1 MALTIDTIR
10 KFAIYDGKSTAWHV
24 LRVYFAF
31 FTTTKHFC
39 IITMD
44 KRQTDGKSITLE
56 KACFVKWLQYL
67 LGEHVNIV
75 EIVTDAHV
83 QIESYMSKY

>member
-1 MALTIDTIR
+1 MFFLG
-10 KFAIYDGKSTAWHV
+10 DGRMDSPGHSAQYCSYT
-24 LRVYFAF
+24 LME

-44 KRQTDGKSITLE
+44 KRQTDEKSTTLE

-67 LGEHVNIV
+67 LGKHVNIV

>member
-1 MALTIDTIR
+1 MDSPGHSAQYCSYTIMEFRSKNI
-10 KFAIYDGKSTAWHV
+10 
-24 LRVYFAF
+24 
-31 FTTTKHFC
+31 FC

-44 KRQTDGKSITLE
+44 KRQSDGKSTNLE
-56 KACFVKWLQYL
+56 KACFVKGLQYL
-67 LGEHVNIV
+67 LGKHVNIV

>member
-1 MALTIDTIR
+1 MD
-10 KFAIYDGKSTAWHV
+10 STGHSAQYCSYTFME
-24 LRVYFAF
+24 L
-31 FTTTKHFC
+31 TTKNIFC

-44 KRQTDGKSITLE
+44 KRQTDGKSTSLE
-56 KACFVKWLQYL
+56 KACFVKGLQYF
-67 LGEHVNIV
+67 LGKHVKIV

>member
-1 MALTIDTIR
+1 MASPGHSAQYCSYTFMEL
-10 KFAIYDGKSTAWHV
+10 
-24 LRVYFAF
+24 
-31 FTTTKHFC
+31 TTTNIFC

-44 KRQTDGKSITLE
+44 KRETDGKSTSLE
-56 KACFVKWLQYL
+56 KACFVKELQYL
-67 LGEHVNIV
+67 LGKHVKIV

>member
-1 MALTIDTIR
+1 MDSPGHSAQYCSYTFMEL
-10 KFAIYDGKSTAWHV
+10 
-24 LRVYFAF
+24 
-31 FTTTKHFC
+31 TTKNIFC

-44 KRQTDGKSITLE
+44 KRQTDGKSTSLE
-56 KACFVKWLQYL
+56 KACFVKGLQYF
-67 LGEHVNIV
+67 LGKHVKIV

>member
-1 MALTIDTIR
+1 MGEWIALDIQLNTVHIHLW
-10 KFAIYDGKSTAWHV
+10 S
-24 LRVYFAF
+24 LQQQQN
-31 FTTTKHFC
+31 FC

-44 KRQTDGKSITLE
+44 KRQTTGKNTTLE
-56 KACFVKWLQYL
+56 KACFVKGLQYL
-67 LGEHVNIV
+67 LWKHVNIV